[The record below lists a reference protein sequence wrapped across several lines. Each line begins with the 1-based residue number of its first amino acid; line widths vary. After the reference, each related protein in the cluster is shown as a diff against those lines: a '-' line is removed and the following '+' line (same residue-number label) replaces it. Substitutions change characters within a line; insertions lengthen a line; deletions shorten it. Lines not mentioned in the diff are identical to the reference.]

1 MTDFYA
7 FMTMA
12 LEAARK
18 AGELT
23 DQAELR
29 LDLQPVVVCLPR
41 VVTILYVLLGDVCP
55 PGGD

>member
-7 FMTMA
+7 FMMMA
-12 LEAARK
+12 REAARK

-23 DQAELR
+23 AQAELR
-29 LDLQPVVVCLPR
+29 VDLQSVVVCLPR
-41 VVTILYVLLGDVCP
+41 VVMIVYVPLGDARP

>member
-7 FMTMA
+7 FMMMA

-23 DQAELR
+23 AQAELR
-29 LDLQPVVVCLPR
+29 VDLQPVVVCLPR
-41 VVTILYVLLGDVCP
+41 VVTIVYVLLGDVCS

>member
-7 FMTMA
+7 FMMMA

-23 DQAELR
+23 AQAELR
-29 LDLQPVVVCLPR
+29 VDLQPVVVCLPR
-41 VVTILYVLLGDVCP
+41 VVTIVYVLLGDVCP